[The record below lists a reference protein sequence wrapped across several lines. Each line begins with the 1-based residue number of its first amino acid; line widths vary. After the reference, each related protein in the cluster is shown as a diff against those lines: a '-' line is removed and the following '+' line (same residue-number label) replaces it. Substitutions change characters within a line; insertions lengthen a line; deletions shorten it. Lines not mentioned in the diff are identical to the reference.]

1 MKKYYLIGE
10 DIDRTEITAEE
21 AAQRQF
27 DGDYR
32 VVIEDDKPTV
42 KADHEE
48 VGTAAESD
56 WEPFAFP
63 EKPGYRL
70 TGYIIT
76 RYDDEG
82 LSDRMD
88 SIPADAVKTAE
99 PNRWSWKVG
108 VCRYSIIASPV
119 YDLIHTA
126 SCGGCEGCKRMT
138 CSRRQNGVKCR
149 NYKA

>member
-1 MKKYYLIGE
+1 MKRYFLIGE

-32 VVIEDDKPTV
+32 VVVEDDEPAV
-42 KADHEE
+42 KADPAA
-48 VGTAAESD
+48 VSATAEPD
-56 WEPFAFP
+56 WEPFVFL

-70 TGYIIT
+70 TGHIIT
-76 RYDDEG
+76 RYDNKG

-99 PNRWSWKVG
+99 PNRWNWRVG
-108 VCRYSIIASPV
+108 VCRYSIFARPV
-119 YDLIHTA
+119 YDIIATA
-126 SCGGCEGCKRMT
+126 GCGGCEGCKRMT
-138 CSRRQNGVKCR
+138 CTRRQNGVKCR
-149 NYKA
+149 NYRA